1 MLAGV
6 RTVFRWLTS
15 LLFVAIVVQVG
26 LAGYGAFDAVHKAK
40 KVPYTHKAVESAF
53 GPHIALGYLI
63 VLIMIL
69 LLVVAAAARLDSTSV
84 RLSGVLLVLGIL
96 QAVLGS
102 ASESAPGIG
111 PLHTINALAIYAV
124 SGLLAHKAW
133 TAARRG
139 SAAPSAERAT
149 EQVV

>member
-1 MLAGV
+1 MLARV
-6 RTVFRWLTS
+6 RIAFRWLTS
-15 LLFVAIVVQVG
+15 LLFAAIVVQVG

-40 KVPYTHKAVESAF
+40 KAPVTHKAVESAF

-69 LLVVAAAARLDSTSV
+69 LLIVAAAGRLDSTSI
-84 RLSGVLLVLGIL
+84 RLSGFLVVLGIL

-111 PLHTINALAIYAV
+111 PLHTINALVIYAV
-124 SGLLAHKAW
+124 SGLLAHRTW
-133 TAARRG
+133 TAARRK
-139 SAAPSAERAT
+139 SASKGQPAPELT
-149 EQVV
+149 G